1 MIMWLVLM
9 HYLIVVLKTIIR
21 ADAIKHLQYSSLG
34 TVTLKAFDGRRSQGV
49 LISLNVKLVSAGE
62 SIPVRFVVCDNVSH
76 PCLLSLSDYRRL
88 LEQGRDAEIKHDDNC
103 VYGHDDNDADI
114 NDANIV
120 TNDDNAVD
128 DGVTD
133 DICGDGDLLNAENE
147 SDIIVPL
154 PIPQNLSDPVLS
166 SGDKLVDEQ
175 RNDESICSPLVR
187 VKKGTSVSSIAWC
200 DHLVHLDGYLST
212 MHRKGIG

>member
-49 LISLNVKLVSAGE
+49 LISLNVKLATAGE
-62 SIPVRFVVCDNVSH
+62 SIPVRFVMCDYVSH
-76 PCLLSLSDYRRL
+76 PCLLSLSDYRHL
-88 LEQGRDAEIKHDDNC
+88 LEQGRDAEIRHDDNC

-120 TNDDNAVD
+120 TNDDDVVD

-133 DICGDGDLLNAENE
+133 DICGDGDLLNAEND
-147 SDIIVPL
+147 SDIIV

-166 SGDKLVDEQ
+166 SGDKLADEQ
-175 RNDESICSPLVR
+175 RNDKSTSSMCSPLVL
-187 VKKGTSVSSIAWC
+187 VCEKGKAWC
-200 DHLVHLDGYLST
+200 DHLVHLDSYLST
-212 MHRKGIG
+212 MQREGIG